1 MKTAQL
7 LLVDDDPGMIQVMAK
22 ALTGLGRLRF
32 ATSGGQALAQM
43 NEAPPDVVL
52 LDADMPGLK
61 GLDVCAR
68 MKRDPRLSE
77 VPVIFVTG
85 HTSPEDELRGLEA
98 GAADFIAKPIRE
110 ALLVARVRT
119 QLRMKALTDELRAV
133 ACTDALTGAAN
144 RRSFDE
150 TLDREWRNALRQGQ
164 PLSLLMVD
172 VDHFKAY
179 NDFYGHQEGDE
190 CLRQISLALHQAVK
204 RPTDMVARYGGEEFA
219 VLLPGANS
227 VGAEAVARRLAEE
240 LRLRALPHAKSS
252 TASCITASVGICTF
266 DRTGPTVSDRP
277 GAAPSPI
284 SAPEPEDLVR
294 AADVAL
300 YAAKRAGRARTW
312 CIDIDDAKHPELAR
326 PSPSNA
332 PAPAHATASAVTDS
346 RSHA

>member
-1 MKTAQL
+1 MKTPQL

-22 ALTGLGRLRF
+22 ALHGMGRLRF
-32 ATSGGQALAQM
+32 ATSGVQALAQM
-43 NEAPPDVVL
+43 ADDAPDVVL

-61 GLDVCAR
+61 GFDVCAR
-68 MKRDPRLSE
+68 MRDDARLSE

-119 QLRMKALTDELRAV
+119 QLRMKALTDQLRAV

-150 TLDREWRNALRQGQ
+150 ALDREWRSALRQRQ

-179 NDFYGHQEGDE
+179 NDLYGHQDGDG
-190 CLRQISLALHQAVK
+190 CLRQVAQALEAAVK
-204 RPTDMVARYGGEEFA
+204 RPADVVARYGGEEFA
-219 VLLPGANS
+219 VLLPGADRR
-227 VGAEAVARRLAEE
+227 GAEEVARRLAEE
-240 LRLRALPHAKSS
+240 LRHRALPHAGSK
-252 TASCITASVGICTF
+252 TAAHITASVGISTF
-266 DRTGPTVSDRP
+266 EDGELTRSGEPLQAQRTGAQ
-277 GAAPSPI
+277 AAHPD
-284 SAPEPEDLVR
+284 DLVR

-300 YAAKRAGRARTW
+300 YAAKKAGRACAWR
-312 CIDIDDAKHPELAR
+312 IDMRDAAHPERALPIGTACEAAETPDGSR
-326 PSPSNA
+326 P
-332 PAPAHATASAVTDS
+332 
-346 RSHA
+346 

>member
-1 MKTAQL
+1 MKIPQL

-22 ALTGLGRLRF
+22 ALNGMGRLRF
-32 ATSGGQALAQM
+32 ATSGAQALAQM
-43 NEAPPDVVL
+43 AEDAPDVVL

-61 GLDVCAR
+61 GFDVCAR
-68 MKRDPRLSE
+68 MKDDARLGE

-119 QLRMKALTDELRAV
+119 QLRMKALTDQLRAV

-150 TLDREWRNALRQGQ
+150 SLVREWRSALRQGQ

-179 NDFYGHQEGDE
+179 NDLYGHQDGDD
-190 CLRQISLALHQAVK
+190 CLRQVAQALEAAAR
-204 RPTDMVARYGGEEFA
+204 RPTDVVARYGGEEFA
-219 VLLPGANS
+219 ILLPSADRS
-227 VGAEAVARRLAEE
+227 GAEEVARRLAAE
-240 LRLRALPHAKSS
+240 LRRRALPHGGSK
-252 TASCITASVGICTF
+252 TASHVTASVGISTF
-266 DRTGPTVSDRP
+266 EGGPAAGTSRFTALDS
-277 GAAPSPI
+277 AAPSVT
-284 SAPEPEDLVR
+284 ADDLVR

-300 YAAKRAGRARTW
+300 YAAKRAGRACAW
-312 CIDIDDAKHPELAR
+312 CIDIGDAANPERA
-326 PSPSNA
+326 SPSRTA
-332 PAPAHATASAVTDS
+332 SCATAQADGG
-346 RSHA
+346 RP